1 MTNDTQTQNDE
12 DFDYGCECAMTLLNE
27 PTEDCLNDLIDELDE
42 DGMIA
47 TEVVYGLLA
56 TILMSITSE
65 DEDDD
70 RGEDQ
75 EADALQDTE
84 DESQQVD
91 DTRKRLATAA
101 DNENPVQKSPKPKGP
116 ARTKKQV

>member
-56 TILMSITSE
+56 TTLMSITSE
-65 DEDDD
+65 DEDD
-70 RGEDQ
+70 E
-75 EADALQDTE
+75 E
-84 DESQQVD
+84 
-91 DTRKRLATAA
+91 
-101 DNENPVQKSPKPKGP
+101 VQ
-116 ARTKKQV
+116 

>member
-12 DFDYGCECAMTLLNE
+12 DFDYGCEFAMTLLNE

-65 DEDDD
+65 DE
-70 RGEDQ
+70 
-75 EADALQDTE
+75 E
-84 DESQQVD
+84 DEEIQ
-91 DTRKRLATAA
+91 
-101 DNENPVQKSPKPKGP
+101 
-116 ARTKKQV
+116 

>member
-1 MTNDTQTQNDE
+1 MNTDNQNPDDE

-42 DGMIA
+42 DGMIS

-65 DEDDD
+65 ES
-70 RGEDQ
+70 GE
-75 EADALQDTE
+75 EE
-84 DESQQVD
+84 H
-91 DTRKRLATAA
+91 
-101 DNENPVQKSPKPKGP
+101 
-116 ARTKKQV
+116 

>member
-1 MTNDTQTQNDE
+1 MTNEHQASNDE

-42 DGMIA
+42 GGMIS

-65 DEDDD
+65 DE
-70 RGEDQ
+70 E
-75 EADALQDTE
+75 EE
-84 DESQQVD
+84 QQ
-91 DTRKRLATAA
+91 
-101 DNENPVQKSPKPKGP
+101 
-116 ARTKKQV
+116 

>member
-1 MTNDTQTQNDE
+1 MTDETQASNAE

-42 DGMIA
+42 DGMIS

-65 DEDDD
+65 EGDPE
-70 RGEDQ
+70 EH
-75 EADALQDTE
+75 
-84 DESQQVD
+84 
-91 DTRKRLATAA
+91 
-101 DNENPVQKSPKPKGP
+101 
-116 ARTKKQV
+116 